1 MLFRLLT
8 VIGLIAAAV
17 LIAASAT
24 MNYVFVSSLG
34 KTPFEGTVLG
44 SVSVA
49 VDVMKALLAVFVTKA
64 LRDGHQSFAV
74 IGGCAF
80 LLFSLG
86 SFLAATG
93 FTSVNR
99 GAVTDERKTAA
110 SVLSELE
117 QDLADARQRRVGLGQ
132 HRASPVLLELMA
144 SQRIDA
150 RWRASAECAAPTLSS
165 HRELCGQMAAL
176 KVELA
181 TAEEAARLEA
191 VITGLRGRINSLRR
205 SGSGA
210 AIDPQARFL
219 AESLGLSETA
229 VQRLLMS
236 MLALIV
242 EVSSALGIY
251 LATAHDRRTVVP
263 MVTAEAGASR
273 RSTANGSPEKGAA
286 AAATVSVPSSAGE
299 DVDSVPTVR
308 RRARASIGIAAQR
321 NAVAKGPIERQS

>member
-17 LIAASAT
+17 LIAASAS

-34 KTPFEGTVLG
+34 KTPFEGAVLG

-49 VDVMKALLAVFVTKA
+49 VDVMKALLAVFVAKA
-64 LRDGHQSFAV
+64 LRDGHRTFSV

-150 RWRASAECAAPTLSS
+150 RWKASAECAAPTLSS

-191 VITGLRGRINSLRR
+191 VITGLRGRIDSLRR

-219 AESLGLSETA
+219 AESLGLSEAA

-236 MLALIV
+236 TLALIV

-251 LATAHDRRTVVP
+251 LATGH
-263 MVTAEAGASR
+263 S
-273 RSTANGSPEKGAA
+273 SNPEKDK
-286 AAATVSVPSSAGE
+286 AAATSDGTPETSHQASLSPLAEPSVALPKGVGA
-299 DVDSVPTVR
+299 SVGVGIEEHPR
-308 RRARASIGIAAQR
+308 RRGAQATIRAASRPRTING
-321 NAVAKGPIERQS
+321 EE